1 MGRSGCHQGGGVIIS
16 FYSTVLLLTG
26 NARGALKSHDVHC
39 KVNSESHPCERD
51 PKAPWSCRSHF
62 PEMLPFSEQRW
73 FFLWVLPAVP
83 AASGCLCG
91 GGGGRR
97 LCVGQGAWEWMQ
109 RKEEGLNGGKWAVGR
124 CCVRLTVSFAW
135 VLLFMSVASEG
146 GSCSVPRPEVRGG
159 GSCGLRDALIK
170 LASQCC
176 LNIVDNSVK
185 FLFTMICFSKLRFFD
200 SLLFK
205 ETM

>member
-1 MGRSGCHQGGGVIIS
+1 MQEELSSLTTCIAKWIQRAIRVRGIPRRLGAAGLISQKCCLSQSRGGSSCGCCQLFLQPLAAFVVGEAGAGSAWGREPGSGC
-16 FYSTVLLLTG
+16 
-26 NARGALKSHDVHC
+26 
-39 KVNSESHPCERD
+39 SE
-51 PKAPWSCRSHF
+51 
-62 PEMLPFSEQRW
+62 
-73 FFLWVLPAVP
+73 
-83 AASGCLCG
+83 
-91 GGGGRR
+91 
-97 LCVGQGAWEWMQ
+97 
-109 RKEEGLNGGKWAVGR
+109 RKGLNGGKWAVGR

-205 ETM
+205 ETMWHLWEACKKSSFFSSQW